1 MNAELLRECTRVAIY
16 TLCFIAI
23 SMVVVMLYGLFDPK
37 INNDRIFEVLV
48 PAFQMVL
55 GGFLGFLG
63 GIQVGRNGSDND

>member
-1 MNAELLRECTRVAIY
+1 MNGELLRECTRVAIY

-23 SMVVVMLYGLFDPK
+23 SMVIVMLYGLFDPK
-37 INNDRIFEVLV
+37 IDNNRIFEVLV

-63 GIQVGRNGSDND
+63 GIQVGKQNDE